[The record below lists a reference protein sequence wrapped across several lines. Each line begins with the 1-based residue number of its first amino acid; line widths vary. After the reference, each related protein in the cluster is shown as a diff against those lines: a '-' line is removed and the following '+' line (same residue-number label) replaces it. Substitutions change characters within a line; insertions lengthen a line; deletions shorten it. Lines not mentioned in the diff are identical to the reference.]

1 MFCIFFGFVCTIGF
15 VYVCLSGNFA
25 ERISHQR
32 MQALLASPK
41 LLQEFEA
48 LQNAKQWHRRKQ
60 QQLMWQWNQRGV
72 TPLSSSS
79 VPSITPDLIRTRVP
93 STSPSSGYES
103 LNDNSSICSEETCIR
118 KGSPFKSLA
127 INLVRSNANFKM
139 GQQKTQK
146 RRRSSMTDDM
156 PATASASVPK
166 RKKHEYV
173 VENIESL
180 ESVNGD
186 PLFYVKWLNYP
197 KDQNTWESLSNLSEC
212 VLLEDFVESMTVLHA
227 AVIAKIIDDI
237 RERIK
242 EENLSL
248 SASEVNIRELE
259 EYDPLKLKV
268 DLILLA
274 QFIMAKSRSQR
285 EPGKIRSRV
294 LSAILIEP
302 WYYKRKEQLRT
313 ILEWEKRMNIIESD
327 APIRVENY
335 ADFDVPDP
343 NFHYISENFASKD
356 VMIANV
362 SPIGCKCED
371 GCAPSTKCCARMAN
385 TYFAYEKNGR
395 LRIYPGEAIY
405 ECNSMCVCSM
415 DCPNRV
421 IQRGRKNTL
430 CLFKTSNGRG
440 WGVRTE
446 KALRKGEYVSEYM
459 GEIITSEEANER
471 GKQYD
476 AIGRTYLFD
485 LDYNNTDSIYTID
498 AAVHGNIGHFFNH
511 SCDPN
516 VSVFPF
522 WIDNLDINM
531 PRLAFFTLR
540 PIKAG
545 EELTFDYI
553 RGDVEV
559 NEYENLSEAEKVT
572 CRCGAANCRKVLF

>member
-1 MFCIFFGFVCTIGF
+1 MIDF

-25 ERISHQR
+25 ERISQQR

-41 LLQEFEA
+41 LLREFET
-48 LQNAKQWHRRKQ
+48 LQNARLWQRKKQ
-60 QQLMWQWNQRGV
+60 QHLMWQQNKFGY
-72 TPLSSSS
+72 TPLS
-79 VPSITPDLIRTRVP
+79 VPSITTDFIRTRVP

-103 LNDNSSICSEETCIR
+103 LNDNSSTCSEEPYTR
-118 KGSPFKSLA
+118 KRSSLKSLA
-127 INLVRSNANFKM
+127 VNLVKANANVEMK
-139 GQQKTQK
+139 QQKSQK
-146 RRRSSMTDDM
+146 RRRSSIADD
-156 PATASASVPK
+156 SSISELSSVTK

-173 VENIESL
+173 VEHIESL
-180 ESVNGD
+180 ESVGGD
-186 PLFYVKWLNYP
+186 ALFYVKWMNYP
-197 KDQNTWESLSNLSEC
+197 KTQNTWESLSNLSEC
-212 VLLEDFVESMTVLHA
+212 VLLEEFVESMMVLHES
-227 AVIAKIIDDI
+227 VIAKIIDDI
-237 RERIK
+237 KEQIK
-242 EENLSL
+242 EEKLSL
-248 SASEVNIRELE
+248 SESEIDIRKLDD
-259 EYDPLKLKV
+259 YDPLKLKV

-274 QFIMAKSRSQR
+274 QFIKAKSRSQR
-285 EPGKIRSRV
+285 EPEKIRHRV
-294 LSAILIEP
+294 LSAILLEP
-302 WYYKRKEQLRT
+302 WYYKRKEQQKI
-313 ILEWEKRMNIIESD
+313 ILEWEKRMNAIEKD

-335 ADFDVPDP
+335 ADFDVPDL
-343 NFHYISENFASKD
+343 NFQYISENFASED
-356 VMIANV
+356 VMVANIP
-362 SPIGCKCED
+362 PIGCKCED
-371 GCAPSTKCCARMAN
+371 GCAPSKKCCARMAN
-385 TYFAYEKNGR
+385 TYFAYEKSGR

-405 ECNSMCVCSM
+405 ECNSMCACSE

-498 AAVHGNIGHFFNH
+498 AALYGNIGHFFNH

-553 RGDVEV
+553 RGDMEV